1 MDVNDFMA
9 RLAANATPTG
19 KVQRFQEARRT
30 LEKIFLSV
38 PDNFGSYQL
47 LPVCNTLTDYP
58 FVNLPG
64 TREVCVPRKR
74 VTQDGKEEEYSMWIK
89 ILPKSAY
96 IMKDLT
102 GRVVSSL
109 TAEDESLLEAAYSVW
124 DQIRDEMMNGA
135 STDEQKNVAYG
146 VMKNL
151 VRKRNYTIFNA
162 YCLNRWEMNST
173 KQPVRSN
180 FSGLFVSTASGFS
193 SSLKADV
200 DQKSLMYGGSAE
212 YLKEIY
218 SSEKT
223 GRTGSLFLTINRPQ
237 GQTTYNISFNHTP
250 GVQSLAS
257 VEIPEA
263 DFELMKDPLE
273 TFLGFQA
280 RRDQEEV
287 PVGERRLF
295 NPTIIREAISYM
307 TRQLAAIRMAKQNN
321 TDIAEAINATN
332 AAALAE
338 ATAAKATATKDPM
351 LAEATNATAAGET
364 YEVNAERLTEA
375 NTNPFQ
381 TPPAARMN
389 PITGEP
395 VTETVT
401 PGFGS
406 NPAAAQSAPFAQP
419 GFGFGTGAATTA
431 NPFATPAAGNDEMP
445 F

>member
-9 RLAANATPTG
+9 RLAANATPSG
-19 KVQRFQEARRT
+19 KVQRFQDSRRT

-47 LPVCNTLTDYP
+47 LPVCNSLTDYP
-58 FVNLPG
+58 FVNLPQ
-64 TREVCVPRKR
+64 TREICIPRKR
-74 VTQDGKEEEYSMWIK
+74 VTQDGREEEYSLWIK

-102 GRVVSSL
+102 GRIVSSL
-109 TAEDESLLEAAYSVW
+109 TAEDDSLLDSACSVW
-124 DQIRDEMMNGA
+124 DQIYNEMMNGA
-135 STDEQKNVAYG
+135 STEDQRNVAYG
-146 VMKNL
+146 VMRAL
-151 VRKRNYTIFNA
+151 IRKRNYTIFNA

-180 FSGLFVSTASGFS
+180 FSGLFISTASGFS

-200 DQKSLMYGGSAE
+200 DQKSLMYGGSADFI
-212 YLKEIY
+212 KEIY
-218 SSEKT
+218 SADKT

-237 GQTTYNISFNHTP
+237 GQTTYNISFNHVP
-250 GVQSLAS
+250 GAQNLAS
-257 VEIPEA
+257 IEIPEA

-280 RRDQEEV
+280 NRGQEDV
-287 PVGERRLF
+287 PVGEKRLF
-295 NPTIIREAISYM
+295 NPTLIKEAIAYM

-321 TDIAEAINATN
+321 TDLSEAINATN

-338 ATAAKATATKDPM
+338 ATASRPVATKDPM
-351 LAEATNATAAGET
+351 LAETSAAPAGEAF
-364 YEVNAERLTEA
+364 EVNQANLKAE
-375 NTNPFQ
+375 NTAPFQ

-395 VTETVT
+395 VAAT
-401 PGFGS
+401 
-406 NPAAAQSAPFAQP
+406 AAANETAAGVGAPFSGAN
-419 GFGFGTGAATTA
+419 FGFGGTTNQDPAHA
-431 NPFATPAAGNDEMP
+431 NPFAAPGNDGMP